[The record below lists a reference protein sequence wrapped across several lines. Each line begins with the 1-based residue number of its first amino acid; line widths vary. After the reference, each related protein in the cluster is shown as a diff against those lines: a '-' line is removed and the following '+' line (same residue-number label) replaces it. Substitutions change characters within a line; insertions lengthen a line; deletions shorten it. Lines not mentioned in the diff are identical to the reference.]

1 MLSSIKD
8 NVIKKGSHR
17 VYDDLR
23 KKAGGAFGASSVSEL
38 PRGKQQ
44 IYSAKSR
51 ITCTNTEDDIKE
63 LLKYTHNKGD
73 LLLHHADFPEDR
85 WVFGTSTMCSDLSK
99 YTTSDLLSY
108 PFCVDPKFK
117 MGGFEVT
124 PVVYKHLLLRSK
136 RTKESPV
143 FLGPTMIHHKKTYE
157 AYRTL
162 AATCAAKCKALSKA
176 KGFITD
182 GEEALSRAFEDKL
195 KNTRSLRCFKHF
207 ETNCKEKLRA
217 IGIREAK
224 ERFFMQHVFGV
235 PEKEDSILDAA
246 DREDLRKCFDSAKTA
261 IEKREREVL
270 KRKDGTFR
278 PKLWS
283 YLNEQFEMM
292 ASHMVASIRK
302 EAGMLLG
309 DNGKRVRCYTNN
321 SESMNNVM
329 RAAKETYLKGNPCLS
344 QLNKFQ
350 FTKNV
355 FKVVHAHQMEELHSA
370 IAGLSDDYILA
381 DHASYLQVPAD
392 IWFEWTPKM
401 RETYVLGVQKLSLQD
416 VYNQKDVPWLE
427 LETID
432 IDAEFRHLGDD
443 IVTELVDRHGYSNES
458 AKTLEKEVLYL
469 LNHPTAI
476 QRKASLQTEGVV
488 QFEVASTGAKNGTVQ
503 VSVYRDHAT
512 CVCGRY
518 KYDKICKHSLA
529 VAASKAILTEH
540 LNFVRSKSGQVR
552 KRTAL
557 AEHDVQKATAGKKDG
572 RNKYGYRPA
581 KGKAEP
587 SSSASEQTGPLYS
600 EIHHNENPF
609 ELVFL
614 VENVKR
620 CKSCHLNFCHRKKV
634 ITFNVIFS
642 HKERWMYPVNGDWS
656 NCRPSQ
662 QETV

>member
-1 MLSSIKD
+1 
-8 NVIKKGSHR
+8 
-17 VYDDLR
+17 
-23 KKAGGAFGASSVSEL
+23 
-38 PRGKQQ
+38 
-44 IYSAKSR
+44 
-51 ITCTNTEDDIKE
+51 
-63 LLKYTHNKGD
+63 
-73 LLLHHADFPEDR
+73 
-85 WVFGTSTMCSDLSK
+85 
-99 YTTSDLLSY
+99 
-108 PFCVDPKFK
+108 
-117 MGGFEVT
+117 
-124 PVVYKHLLLRSK
+124 
-136 RTKESPV
+136 
-143 FLGPTMIHHKKTYE
+143 
-157 AYRTL
+157 
-162 AATCAAKCKALSKA
+162 
-176 KGFITD
+176 
-182 GEEALSRAFEDKL
+182 
-195 KNTRSLRCFKHF
+195 
-207 ETNCKEKLRA
+207 
-217 IGIREAK
+217 
-224 ERFFMQHVFGV
+224 
-235 PEKEDSILDAA
+235 
-246 DREDLRKCFDSAKTA
+246 
-261 IEKREREVL
+261 
-270 KRKDGTFR
+270 
-278 PKLWS
+278 
-283 YLNEQFEMM
+283 
-292 ASHMVASIRK
+292 
-302 EAGMLLG
+302 
-309 DNGKRVRCYTNN
+309 
-321 SESMNNVM
+321 
-329 RAAKETYLKGNPCLS
+329 
-344 QLNKFQ
+344 
-350 FTKNV
+350 
-355 FKVVHAHQMEELHSA
+355 
-370 IAGLSDDYILA
+370 
-381 DHASYLQVPAD
+381 
-392 IWFEWTPKM
+392 M

-529 VAASKAILTEH
+529 VAASKAILTEY
-540 LNFVRSKSGQVR
+540 LNFVRSKSGQVC

-557 AEHDVQKATAGKKDG
+557 AEHDVQKATAGKKGG

-581 KGKAEP
+581 KGKAQP

-600 EIHHNENPF
+600 EIHNNENPF

>member
-1 MLSSIKD
+1 
-8 NVIKKGSHR
+8 
-17 VYDDLR
+17 
-23 KKAGGAFGASSVSEL
+23 
-38 PRGKQQ
+38 
-44 IYSAKSR
+44 
-51 ITCTNTEDDIKE
+51 
-63 LLKYTHNKGD
+63 
-73 LLLHHADFPEDR
+73 
-85 WVFGTSTMCSDLSK
+85 
-99 YTTSDLLSY
+99 
-108 PFCVDPKFK
+108 
-117 MGGFEVT
+117 
-124 PVVYKHLLLRSK
+124 
-136 RTKESPV
+136 
-143 FLGPTMIHHKKTYE
+143 
-157 AYRTL
+157 
-162 AATCAAKCKALSKA
+162 
-176 KGFITD
+176 
-182 GEEALSRAFEDKL
+182 
-195 KNTRSLRCFKHF
+195 
-207 ETNCKEKLRA
+207 
-217 IGIREAK
+217 
-224 ERFFMQHVFGV
+224 
-235 PEKEDSILDAA
+235 
-246 DREDLRKCFDSAKTA
+246 
-261 IEKREREVL
+261 
-270 KRKDGTFR
+270 
-278 PKLWS
+278 
-283 YLNEQFEMM
+283 
-292 ASHMVASIRK
+292 
-302 EAGMLLG
+302 
-309 DNGKRVRCYTNN
+309 
-321 SESMNNVM
+321 M
-329 RAAKETYLKGNPCLS
+329 RAAKETYLKGNPCVS

-355 FKVVHAHQMEELHSA
+355 FEVVHAHQMEELHSA

-416 VYNQKDVPWLE
+416 VYNQKDVPWPE

-432 IDAEFRHLGDD
+432 IDAEFRPLGDD

-557 AEHDVQKATAGKKDG
+557 AEHDVQKATAGKKGG

-581 KGKAEP
+581 RGKAQP
-587 SSSASEQTGPLYS
+587 SSSASAQTGPLYS

-614 VENVKR
+614 VESVKR
-620 CKSCHLNFCHRKKV
+620 CKSCHLDFCHRKKV
-634 ITFNVIFS
+634 IPFDLIFS
-642 HKERWMYPVNGDWS
+642 HKEQWMYPVNGDWS

-662 QETV
+662 RETVRYYHASMKCLLTRFPYFTADYISIPSDVKESLRDSHKSYLANEFGLTFD